1 MVRSIKGNHTTKNW
15 QASEIN
21 NIVAKIPGW
30 ERLKTPRKFDGYGQ
44 QRGFRKI
51 AMKTIEE
58 ESENSEFV
66 VVSEQEQMELP
77 FD

>member
-1 MVRSIKGNHTTKNW
+1 M
-15 QASEIN
+15 E
-21 NIVAKIPGW
+21 
-30 ERLKTPRKFDGYGQ
+30 
-44 QRGFRKI
+44 I
-51 AMKTIEE
+51 AMKTTEE

>member
-1 MVRSIKGNHTTKNW
+1 MKGFYRTFKLGNAGQAKHNAFVRHMQIER
-15 QASEIN
+15 Q
-21 NIVAKIPGW
+21 
-30 ERLKTPRKFDGYGQ
+30 RLKTPRKFDGYGQ

-51 AMKTIEE
+51 AMKTTEE

>member
-1 MVRSIKGNHTTKNW
+1 MQIER
-15 QASEIN
+15 Q
-21 NIVAKIPGW
+21 
-30 ERLKTPRKFDGYGQ
+30 RLKTPRKFDGYGQ

-51 AMKTIEE
+51 AMKTTEE